1 MARITPD
8 PKKNPIANINMAS
21 SVSAVCTQNA
31 VGGLGGGCVGVYRPG
46 TLEDREEGDDEGE
59 VVLVVSVGWVAQWL
73 EVDLEV
79 DLVDT
84 VVGGVVVVSDWV
96 TAVGLTKD

>member
-1 MARITPD
+1 M
-8 PKKNPIANINMAS
+8 
-21 SVSAVCTQNA
+21 
-31 VGGLGGGCVGVYRPG
+31 YRPG

-59 VVLVVSVGWVAQWL
+59 VVRVVSDGWVAQW
-73 EVDLEV
+73 LEV

>member
-59 VVLVVSVGWVAQWL
+59 VVRVVSVGWVAQW
-73 EVDLEV
+73 LEV

>member
-31 VGGLGGGCVGVYRPG
+31 VGGLGGGCVGMYRPG
-46 TLEDREEGDDEGE
+46 TLEDREEGGE
-59 VVLVVSVGWVAQWL
+59 VVLVVSVGWVAQ
-73 EVDLEV
+73 LEV

-84 VVGGVVVVSDWV
+84 VVGSVVVVSDWV